1 MSTLSNRWL
10 SVLEYSV
17 TWGFYFISYLDL
29 YGHVISYLD
38 LFDGY

>member
-1 MSTLSNRWL
+1 MSTLSDRWL

-38 LFDGY
+38 LFCGY